1 MSEQDYQPGQVI
13 EELPL
18 FPLPAAVLFPGM
30 LLPLHV
36 FELRYRAMTEHVL
49 AGTKQMA
56 VVLLTSGPS
65 DDAGQPA
72 IAQVAGMGEV
82 VQHHALSD
90 GRFNIV
96 LRGMARVQ
104 LQELPF
110 TGPFRRARAVVLPS
124 HEGNVG
130 DGDLVSLVYS
140 ATRFAAQLRSR
151 DSQFELQ
158 LPDVHD
164 PAATVD
170 ACAHQLIIE
179 SDERQQI
186 LETLH
191 VGNRVRRCVEV
202 LAVQAALLQAHAGM
216 LS

>member
-1 MSEQDYQPGQVI
+1 MSEHDYRPGTVI

-56 VVLLTSGPS
+56 VALLTSGPS
-65 DDAGQPA
+65 DSAGQPA

-82 VQHHALSD
+82 IEHQALSD
-90 GRFNIV
+90 GRYNIV
-96 LRGMARVQ
+96 LRGVARVQ
-104 LQELPF
+104 LDELPF

-124 HEGNVG
+124 HEGVVG
-130 DGDLVSLVYS
+130 DGDLASLVYS
-140 ATRFAAQLRSR
+140 ATRFAAQLRQR
-151 DSQFELQ
+151 DSQFELE

-164 PAATVD
+164 PGATVD

-179 SDERQQI
+179 SEERQQI

-191 VGNRVRRCVEV
+191 VGVRVRRCMEV
-202 LAVQAALLQAHAGM
+202 LAIQAALLQAHAGV

>member
-1 MSEQDYQPGQVI
+1 MSEHDYRPGTVI

-49 AGTKQMA
+49 AGSKQMA
-56 VVLLTSGPS
+56 VALLTNGPS
-65 DDAGQPA
+65 DSAGQPA
-72 IAQVAGMGEV
+72 IAPVAGMGEV
-82 VQHHALSD
+82 IEHQALSD
-90 GRFNIV
+90 GRYNIV
-96 LRGMARVQ
+96 LRGVARVQ
-104 LQELPF
+104 LDELPF
-110 TGPFRRARAVVLPS
+110 VGPFRCARAVVLPS
-124 HEGNVG
+124 HEGTVG
-130 DGDLVSLVYS
+130 DGDLASLVYS
-140 ATRFAAQLRSR
+140 ATRFAAQLRQR
-151 DSQFELQ
+151 DSQFELE

-179 SDERQQI
+179 SEERQQI

-191 VGNRVRRCVEV
+191 VGVRVRRCMEV
-202 LAVQAALLQAHAGM
+202 LAVQAALLQAHAGV

>member
-1 MSEQDYQPGQVI
+1 MSELDYRPGTVI

-30 LLPLHV
+30 LLPLHI
-36 FELRYRAMTEHVL
+36 FELRYRAMTEQVL
-49 AGTKQMA
+49 AGAKQMA
-56 VVLLTSGPS
+56 VTLLTNGPCDS
-65 DDAGQPA
+65 AGQPA

-82 VQHHALSD
+82 IEHQALSD
-90 GRFNIV
+90 GRYNIV
-96 LRGMARVQ
+96 LRGVARVQ
-104 LQELPF
+104 LQELAF

-124 HEGNVG
+124 HDGAVG
-130 DGDLVSLVYS
+130 DGDLASLVYS
-140 ATRFAAQLRSR
+140 ATRFAAQLRQR
-151 DSQFELQ
+151 DSQFELE
-158 LPDVHD
+158 LPDLHD

-179 SDERQQI
+179 SEERQQI

-191 VGNRVRRCVEV
+191 VGTRVRRCMEV
-202 LAVQAALLQAHAGM
+202 LAVQAALLQSHAGV